1 MEYYSSLD
9 SSQLNAD
16 VPTLFE
22 IISSNQ
28 LESLLSPSLRY
39 VLVHYANRFPH
50 LLLKVVNNFDELNL
64 FLRTFVEWYFIKY
77 WQGSFTENFYGL
89 KRVSH
94 TPLAE
99 EKYQTKKVSELIPS
113 LIEERRKLSSIQVLA
128 SVFEI
133 TGTAYLT
140 EKFNYWYDIWY
151 PMYITKQLETNKD
164 DVWKKKVKLKAKIF
178 FVKYY
183 PLVLGAFRAGN
194 LISTLLFLGGKSYS
208 PSLIT
213 LLFRINYARLN
224 QYDYSSHD
232 HKIKDKRNHKN
243 RVSPPSNLSIVIRIL
258 KRYFAMPL
266 WKVIKL
272 LLGTFFPAA
281 IFTLKFL
288 EWYNNTNFAQKIAQT
303 QGNTLKSIL
312 PTPSSILKYDS
323 RKKKK
328 GYQSSEDCPLC
339 KEKISN
345 PAVIET
351 GYVFCY
357 SCIYDYL
364 SKSHKIVAATRNLK
378 TNDDENKTDE
388 NIASEQ
394 EQSHIDLELGGRCPI
409 TGKKLLGCRW
419 NTLKGEWEIEGIR
432 RLIL

>member
-39 VLVHYANRFPH
+39 VLVHYANKFPH

-113 LIEERRKLSSIQVLA
+113 VIEESRKLNSIQVLA

-140 EKFNYWYDIWY
+140 EKFNYWYEIWY
-151 PMYITKQLETNKD
+151 PMYITKQLETNSQ
-164 DVWKKKVKLKAKIF
+164 DVWKKKVELKAKTL

-183 PLVLGAFRAGN
+183 PFVLGSLRAGN
-194 LISTLLFLGGKSYS
+194 LISTLLFLGGKTYS
-208 PSLIT
+208 PSLVT

-224 QYDYSSHD
+224 QYDYSSHE
-232 HKIKDKRNHKN
+232 HKTNNKRDHKN
-243 RVSPPSNLSIVIRIL
+243 RVSPPSNLAVIISIL

-266 WKVIKL
+266 WRVIKV

-312 PTPSSILKYDS
+312 PSPSSISKYDA
-323 RKKKK
+323 RKKKS
-328 GYQSSEDCPLC
+328 YRSSGDCPLC
-339 KEKISN
+339 KERISN

-364 SKSHKIVAATRNLK
+364 AKSHKIVANTKKLK
-378 TNDDENKTDE
+378 TNGDEIKTTESVTSDQE
-388 NIASEQ
+388 ESNIN
-394 EQSHIDLELGGRCPI
+394 LELGGRCPI

-419 NTLKGEWEIEGIR
+419 STLKGEWEIEGIR
-432 RLIL
+432 RLIF